1 MSDYFIKVF
10 NNKCLTERQK
20 LKECENCNCCEIHQI
35 DKPVVLKKWRETQP
49 KRPKNEKMGNTIDTI
64 LNKNIRICDCPCRH
78 YAREICR
85 NVK

>member
-1 MSDYFIKVF
+1 MNDYFIKVF
-10 NNKCLTERQK
+10 NNESLTEKQK
-20 LKECENCNCCEIHQI
+20 LKECKNCNCCEIHQI
-35 DKPVVLKKWRETQP
+35 DKPIVLKKWSETQT

-64 LNKNIRICDCPCRH
+64 LNKNIRICDCSCRH